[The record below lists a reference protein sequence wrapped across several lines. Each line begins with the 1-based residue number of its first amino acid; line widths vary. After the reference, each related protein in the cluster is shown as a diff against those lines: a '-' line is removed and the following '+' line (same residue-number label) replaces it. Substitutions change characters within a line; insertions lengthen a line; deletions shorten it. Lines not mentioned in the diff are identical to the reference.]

1 MCLFIIKKEACFS
14 LLFAATTS
22 GLPNKIKTN
31 IKAIDLMA
39 LFADSFI
46 ARPPVLIYRYP
57 LVEIK
62 SKVYKIRIFQLS
74 KLNQ

>member
-1 MCLFIIKKEACFS
+1 
-14 LLFAATTS
+14 
-22 GLPNKIKTN
+22 
-31 IKAIDLMA
+31 MA

-46 ARPPVLIYRYP
+46 TRPPVLIYRYP
-57 LVEIK
+57 LVEIE

>member
-1 MCLFIIKKEACFS
+1 
-14 LLFAATTS
+14 
-22 GLPNKIKTN
+22 
-31 IKAIDLMA
+31 MA